1 MTKHLFSLA
10 CLLALAACQSM
21 SPSDGEPLTPPM
33 GAAPAPTDSRVSP
46 PPMTPESIAPA
57 GAMMPP
63 DAGSAGQ
70 VVAPK

>member
-21 SPSDGEPLTPPM
+21 SPSGGELLAPP
-33 GAAPAPTDSRVSP
+33 AATAPATIDSRVPASP
-46 PPMTPESIAPA
+46 MSSEPVAPS

-63 DAGSAGQ
+63 DAGSAGPLVMPQ
-70 VVAPK
+70 